1 MLAAFD
7 GYNEECKRIMT
18 IIAARLQAVRDRIRA
33 AALSAGRCPDDIG
46 LLAVSKTFSPAAVA
60 EAHAAG
66 QCAFGE
72 NYLQE
77 ALGKMQALALMPG
90 IATAKLGDVAV
101 QRQEPSPQAGP
112 LLLPLEWHDASGP
125 QDAEKREG
133 DMRPSVGVASP
144 QAGPLLLPLEWHD
157 ASGQRQGEQEAGDM
171 RHTAGVASPQAGPL
185 LLPLEWH
192 FIGPIQS
199 NKTRQIAEHFS
210 WVHGV
215 DRIKIAERLSAARP
229 AHKGPLQIC
238 LQVNVSGE
246 QSKSG
251 VQPEDVV
258 RLAQAVS
265 QLPLLR
271 LRGLMA
277 IPEPTDDSAVQRA
290 RFRVVRQLKEEITRH
305 GIELDTLSMG
315 MSDDLEAAI
324 AEGATLV
331 RVGRAIFGERSP
343 ARA

>member
-1 MLAAFD
+1 MLAAFG

-18 IIAARLQAVRDRIRA
+18 IIAARLQAVRGRIRA
-33 AALSAGRCPDDIG
+33 AALNAGRSPDDIG
-46 LLAVSKTFSPAAVA
+46 LIAVSKTFSPAAVA

-66 QCAFGE
+66 QLAFGE

-90 IATAKLGDVAV
+90 ITTAKLG
-101 QRQEPSPQAGP
+101 
-112 LLLPLEWHDASGP
+112 
-125 QDAEKREG
+125 
-133 DMRPSVGVASP
+133 
-144 QAGPLLLPLEWHD
+144 
-157 ASGQRQGEQEAGDM
+157 
-171 RHTAGVASPQAGPL
+171 
-185 LLPLEWH
+185 WH

-229 AHKGPLQIC
+229 AHLGPLQIC

-246 QSKSG
+246 HTKSG
-251 VQPEDVV
+251 VQPEDII

-265 QLPLLR
+265 QMPLLR

-277 IPEPTDDSAVQRA
+277 IPEPTNDVAVQRA
-290 RFRVVRQLKEEITRH
+290 RFRTVRQLKEQITRH
-305 GIELDTLSMG
+305 GIGVDTLSMG

>member
-18 IIAARLQAVRDRIRA
+18 IIAARLQAVRGRIRA
-33 AALSAGRCPDDIG
+33 AALNAGRSPEDIG
-46 LLAVSKTFSPAAVA
+46 LIAVSKTFSPAVVA

-66 QCAFGE
+66 QLAFGE

-77 ALGKMQALALMPG
+77 ALGKMQALALVPG
-90 IATAKLGDVAV
+90 ITTAKVSDRA
-101 QRQEPSPQAGP
+101 A
-112 LLLPLEWHDASGP
+112 LE
-125 QDAEKREG
+125 REQQQG
-133 DMRPSVGVASP
+133 DMHPSNGVASP

-157 ASGQRQGEQEAGDM
+157 ASGQKEREQQKGDM
-171 RHTAGVASPQAGPL
+171 YPSDGVASPQAGPL

-246 QSKSG
+246 FSKSG
-251 VQPEDVV
+251 VQPEDII

-277 IPEPTDDSAVQRA
+277 IPEPTNDVAVQRE
-290 RFRVVRQLKEEITRH
+290 RFRTVRQLMEEIARH
-305 GIELDTLSMG
+305 GIGMDTLSMG

-343 ARA
+343 APA

>member
-33 AALSAGRCPDDIG
+33 AALSAGRSPEDIG
-46 LLAVSKTFSPAAVA
+46 LIAVSKTFSPAAVA

-66 QCAFGE
+66 QLAFGE

-90 IATAKLGDVAV
+90 ITTAKANGRA
-101 QRQEPSPQAGP
+101 A
-112 LLLPLEWHDASGP
+112 
-125 QDAEKREG
+125 REREHQQG
-133 DMRPSVGVASP
+133 DMHPSGGVASP
-144 QAGPLLLPLEWHD
+144 QAGPLLRPLEWHD
-157 ASGQRQGEQEAGDM
+157 ASGQREREQQKGDM
-171 RHTAGVASPQAGPL
+171 HPSAGVASPRTGPL

-229 AHKGPLQIC
+229 AHKEPLQIC
-238 LQVNVSGE
+238 LQVNISGE

-251 VQPEDVV
+251 VRPEDILW
-258 RLAQAVS
+258 LAQGVS

-277 IPEPTDDSAVQRA
+277 IPEPTQDITAQRA
-290 RFRVVRQLKEEITRH
+290 RFRAVRQLKEQITRH

-324 AEGATLV
+324 AEGATLL
-331 RVGRAIFGERSP
+331 RVGRAIFGERPP
-343 ARA
+343 ARS